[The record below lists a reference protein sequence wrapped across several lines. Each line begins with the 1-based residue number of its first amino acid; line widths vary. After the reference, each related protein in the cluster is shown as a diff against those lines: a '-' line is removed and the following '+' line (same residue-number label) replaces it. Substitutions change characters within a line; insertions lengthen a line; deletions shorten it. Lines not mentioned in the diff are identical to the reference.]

1 MSGNL
6 FHSRGLPE
14 DFISAYATGRI
25 DLLQHEVALGNGAGL
40 IHNHSRHIFQHF
52 HGVAAFKQDAQLGT
66 GADAR
71 KEGQGH
77 AQYQSA
83 GTADNQES

>member
-1 MSGNL
+1 MGGNL

-14 DFISAYATGRI
+14 DFISAYAAGRI

-40 IHNHSRHIFQHF
+40 IHNHSRYIFQHF
-52 HGVAAFKQDAQLGT
+52 HGIAALKQDAQLGT

-71 KEGQGH
+71 KEGQAVRNG
-77 AQYQSA
+77 
-83 GTADNQES
+83 